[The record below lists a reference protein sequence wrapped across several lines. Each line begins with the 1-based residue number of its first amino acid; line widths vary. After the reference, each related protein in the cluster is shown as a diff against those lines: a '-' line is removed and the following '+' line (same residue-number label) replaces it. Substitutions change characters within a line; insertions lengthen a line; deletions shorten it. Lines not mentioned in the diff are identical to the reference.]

1 MKLFVLLF
9 GGCSL
14 FFLLMNSINSVKET
28 AEQNAN
34 VSQMVKFAK
43 KSTVNDVSL
52 IAQLQLLVHDIRML
66 SMGNYMNLK
75 KEDFKYDFGIF
86 DWNIGGINND
96 QFFIE
101 LKNVDKNRCDMLI
114 NAISEAVTVKVNS
127 FVKKDCDDL
136 NSIQFIFN

>member
-1 MKLFVLLF
+1 MKLLVFLL
-9 GGCSL
+9 GGVGL
-14 FFLLMNSINSVKET
+14 FFLLMSSMGSVKEAT
-28 AEQNAN
+28 QQTQN
-34 VSQMVKFAK
+34 VSQTVKFAK
-43 KSTVNDVSL
+43 KTVVSDVSL

-86 DWNIGGINND
+86 DWNIGGVNND

-101 LKNVDKNRCDMLI
+101 LKNVDKDRCDMLI
-114 NAISEAVTVKVNS
+114 NAIPEAVTVKINS

>member
-14 FFLLMNSINSVKET
+14 FFLLINSINSVKET

-86 DWNIGGINND
+86 DWNIGGVNND
-96 QFFIE
+96 QFFI
-101 LKNVDKNRCDMLI
+101 
-114 NAISEAVTVKVNS
+114 
-127 FVKKDCDDL
+127 
-136 NSIQFIFN
+136 

>member
-1 MKLFVLLF
+1 MKLLVFLL
-9 GGCSL
+9 GGVGL
-14 FFLLMNSINSVKET
+14 FFLLMSSMGSVKEAT
-28 AEQNAN
+28 QQTQN
-34 VSQMVKFAK
+34 VSQTVKFAK
-43 KSTVNDVSL
+43 KTVVSDVSL

-101 LKNVDKNRCDMLI
+101 LKNVDKDRCDMLV
-114 NAISEAVTVKVNS
+114 NAIPEAVTVKINS

>member
-28 AEQNAN
+28 AEENTN

-86 DWNIGGINND
+86 DWNIGGVNND

-101 LKNVDKNRCDMLI
+101 LKNVDKDRCDMLI
-114 NAISEAVTVKVNS
+114 NAIPEAVTVKINS
-127 FVKKDCDDL
+127 FVKKDCEDL

>member
-1 MKLFVLLF
+1 MKLLVFLLGM
-9 GGCSL
+9 GGL
-14 FFLLMNSINSVKET
+14 FFMLINSFIGVKDTGKEIS
-28 AEQNAN
+28 N
-34 VSQMVKFAK
+34 VAKVVNVAK
-43 KSTVNDVSL
+43 KTVVSDVSL

-86 DWNIGGINND
+86 DWNIGGVNND

-101 LKNVDKNRCDMLI
+101 LKNVDKDRCDMLI
-114 NAISEAVTVKVNS
+114 NAIPEAVTVKINS
-127 FVKKDCDDL
+127 FFKKDCDDL

>member
-28 AEQNAN
+28 AEENTN
-34 VSQMVKFAK
+34 VSQTVKFAK

-86 DWNIGGINND
+86 DWNIGGVNND

-101 LKNVDKNRCDMLI
+101 LKNVDKDRCDMLI
-114 NAISEAVTVKVNS
+114 NAIPEAVTVKINS
-127 FVKKDCDDL
+127 FVKKDCEDL

>member
-1 MKLFVLLF
+1 MKLLVFLL
-9 GGCSL
+9 GGVGL
-14 FFLLMNSINSVKET
+14 FFLLMSSMGSVKEAAQQT
-28 AEQNAN
+28 QN
-34 VSQMVKFAK
+34 VSQTVKFAK
-43 KSTVNDVSL
+43 KTVVSDVSL

-101 LKNVDKNRCDMLI
+101 LKNVDKDRCDMLV
-114 NAISEAVTVKVNS
+114 NAIPEAVTVKINS

>member
-14 FFLLMNSINSVKET
+14 FFLLINSINSVKET

-86 DWNIGGINND
+86 DWNIGGVNND

-101 LKNVDKNRCDMLI
+101 LKNVDKDRCDMLI
-114 NAISEAVTVKVNS
+114 NAIPEAVTVKINS
-127 FVKKDCDDL
+127 FVKKDCEDL